1 MKSLIA
7 SGSFIEKSVEDEM
20 NNRHEHTH
28 GKIKREREREMEQ
41 RVEEVVT
48 RSRQEPAGLNS
59 HCTGGANRRPRME
72 VQMGTFSGI
81 ELIFSTPSEK
91 QSI

>member
-28 GKIKREREREMEQ
+28 GKIKRERERDGAESGGGGHEKQ
-41 RVEEVVT
+41 TGARRLEFT
-48 RSRQEPAGLNS
+48 LHRRCKQEAAD
-59 HCTGGANRRPRME
+59 GGADGNI
-72 VQMGTFSGI
+72 QWD
-81 ELIFSTPSEK
+81 
-91 QSI
+91 